1 MAMTDDRHPLRVL
14 QHAAR
19 SGDRRLAELLAAR
32 LFPEVARAAWRSLRL
47 LLQRFGI

>member
-1 MAMTDDRHPLRVL
+1 MAMIDDRHPLRVL

-19 SGDRRLAELLAAR
+19 VGDGRLAELLAAR
-32 LFPEVARAAWRSLRL
+32 LFPDVAPAACRTLRL